1 MEVRIGKIV
10 FGVVVFSV
18 LWAGVSCAES
28 RIWTSKKGDAI
39 EAEYVKMFA
48 GKVVLKTNDGKMLK
62 VPVDGLC
69 AADREY
75 LAATVP
81 PKIEISVDVDVGR
94 ESEYSGYDYD
104 RKSESIKCSAVLKKT
119 NKEPCSRKFTAHIY
133 VFARKERGD
142 TRWLVSRVKESVS
155 FADRKVAQ
163 FTTPVARV
171 QYTKSGYSG
180 SHGFRYEGYL
190 VVVVDDAGQIVA
202 MKSNQGKYEKSW
214 SKIKD
219 ASKGAQ
225 FDRSFDLMD
234 EKRES
239 SWSSY
244 YY

>member
-1 MEVRIGKIV
+1 MGFGIGKRV
-10 FGVVVFSV
+10 FGIVVLLV

-75 LAATVP
+75 LAAVIP
-81 PKIEISVDVDVGR
+81 PKIEISVDVDVGS
-94 ESEYSGYDYD
+94 ESDYSSYDYD
-104 RKSESIKCSAVLKKT
+104 RKSESIKCLAVLKKT
-119 NKEPCSRKFTAHIY
+119 NKEPCNRKFTAHIY
-133 VFARKERGD
+133 VFARKEKGD
-142 TRWLVSRVKESVS
+142 TRWLVSCVKKPVS
-155 FADRKVAQ
+155 FADVNVAR

-171 QYTKSGYSG
+171 EYTKSYSG
-180 SHGFRYEGYL
+180 SRGFRYEGYL
-190 VVVVDDAGQIVA
+190 VVVVDDDTGQIA
-202 MKSNQGKYEKSW
+202 AIKSNQGKYEKSW

-234 EKRES
+234 GKRTS
-239 SWSSY
+239 SWGTY
-244 YY
+244 